1 MSGGKT
7 VPSFSLNSFVMPKED
22 WYKTL
27 TFQDSIDMAKEKMV
41 STAENFVALGYYLK
55 HIRDNKLYKEKG
67 YDNIWEC
74 ANNELELTQSTA
86 SRYINICEKFSTD
99 GNSPYLDARYKEYG
113 KSQLQELLAIN
124 DRKLIEQIT
133 PDMSVRQIQKMKKSN
148 RNETCGKYSKESN
161 ESLPEQKHM
170 VVDGTFR
177 EFIPEQDVELPTD
190 KIVPESEK
198 PYEKTMFLLK
208 EMPFEIKEKVRQYN
222 AIIIKEKRLNME
234 LEKVLEEYGVPIKS
248 LVALSDNDKEPQTE
262 ALAHIDNGECT
273 TEPALEDAISQ
284 IEEVFLYYAN
294 ENKTDG

>member
-7 VPSFSLNSFVMPKED
+7 VTSFSLNSFVMPKED

-124 DRKLIEQIT
+124 DRKLIEQDYT
-133 PDMSVRQIQKMKKSN
+133 GYV
-148 RNETCGKYSKESN
+148 SKADTKN
-161 ESLPEQKHM
+161 
-170 VVDGTFR
+170 
-177 EFIPEQDVELPTD
+177 
-190 KIVPESEK
+190 
-198 PYEKTMFLLK
+198 
-208 EMPFEIKEKVRQYN
+208 
-222 AIIIKEKRLNME
+222 
-234 LEKVLEEYGVPIKS
+234 
-248 LVALSDNDKEPQTE
+248 
-262 ALAHIDNGECT
+262 
-273 TEPALEDAISQ
+273 
-284 IEEVFLYYAN
+284 EEV
-294 ENKTDG
+294 KQK